1 MFYGDPVGQS
11 LGLVQE
17 TESLHIFAAVHKY
30 NVLVLQGKYI
40 FPHIYTQLKLTFLAF
55 FLKHRNNPN

>member
-1 MFYGDPVGQS
+1 MFYGNPVGQS

-30 NVLVLQGKYI
+30 NVLVLQRKYI

-55 FLKHRNNPN
+55 FS